1 MRVGAG
7 SRNRREAPY
16 HARAMK
22 PILIVQ
28 TGSAPDSI
36 RARLGDFPHW
46 FRLALGMHPHRLRVV
61 RVDRDEALPPPR
73 MCAGAVITGSAAMVT
88 ERAPWSER
96 TAGWIRDA
104 MDVALPLVGV
114 CYGHQLMAHA
124 LGGRVGWLPGGREI
138 GTQRVELLAAAE
150 TDPLARALPSTFRA
164 HTTHEQSVLEPPAG
178 ARVLARSERDPHQLL
193 RYGEHA
199 FSTQFHP
206 EFSAAAMTAYIRRRA
221 AKLREEGLDV
231 SRLLHEVGPT
241 PHARRLLDADGPA
254 WTGAGN

>member
-1 MRVGAG
+1 
-7 SRNRREAPY
+7 
-16 HARAMK
+16 MK
-22 PILIVQ
+22 PLLIVQ

-46 FRLALGMHPHRLRVV
+46 FRLALGVHPQRLRVV

-104 MDVALPLVGV
+104 MDAALPLVGV

-124 LGGRVGWLPGGREI
+124 LGGRVDWLPGGREI
-138 GTQRVELLAAAE
+138 GTQRVELLAAAK
-150 TDPLARALPSTFRA
+150 TDPLSRALPPAFRA

-178 ARVLARSERDPHQLL
+178 ARVLARSERDPHQIL
-193 RYGEHA
+193 RYGERA

-206 EFSAAAMTAYIRRRA
+206 EFSTAAMAAYIRRRA

-231 SRLLHEVGPT
+231 PRLLHEVGPT
-241 PHARRLLDADGPA
+241 PHARRLLDAGGPA
-254 WTGAGN
+254 WAGAGG